1 MVFILRV
8 LVACI
13 AFAACAKQPGP
24 RVTGPVRPVPLPAPV
39 AEPVDEGFGFPVV
52 EEPAPTTLIP
62 SPSSTDMFEPVVQ
75 EVPQRCEISSEPIDT
90 DPVKPSWCT
99 AAALPIGSEDAQ
111 REVAKILGEHRYTFE
126 SAEYTGDG
134 ESDEWTPYTAVDEL
148 DVTREAD
155 GGVRFAVSLH
165 FVNAHS
171 CAFSGPLEVLGP
183 NTYRISNDDCHLLA
197 ELNHKRIEFISE
209 CPSDCATGNHCGARG
224 GFRSSGINLGHTR
237 EQRRAR

>member
-13 AFAACAKQPGP
+13 FLAACAKQPGP
-24 RVTGPVRPVPLPAPV
+24 RVMGPVRPVPLPEHV
-39 AEPVDEGFGFPVV
+39 AEPVDEGFGWPVAAPDP
-52 EEPAPTTLIP
+52 PAPT
-62 SPSSTDMFEPVVQ
+62 SSGSTDVFQPVVQ
-75 EVPQRCEISSEPIDT
+75 EMPRRCEISGEPIDT

-99 AAALPIGSEDAQ
+99 AAALPIGSDAEQ

-126 SAEYTGDG
+126 SAEYAGDG

-148 DVTREAD
+148 DVTRNVD
-155 GGVRFAVSLH
+155 GAVHFAVSLN

-171 CAFSGPLEVLGP
+171 CAFSGSLEVLGP
-183 NTYRISNDDCHLLA
+183 NKYRISEGNCHLLA
-197 ELNHKRIEFISE
+197 ELQHKRIEFINE
-209 CPSDCATGNHCGARG
+209 CPSDCATSSSCGARG